1 MPLVSSSCCHSSS
14 STTSWSL
21 LLTFRGMNS
30 DQLQILK
37 SFFYFSSSGVLSC
50 TRHSTL
56 SSTTSLRSS
65 SPCPLHTEWH
75 ASGTTLS
82 SWSISTRGE
91 YCGPGDQL
99 QLTST
104 QIISG
109 TCTPWTR
116 PGWTRA
122 DPWWTRRRRPMSA
135 RRRTKRRSKNRALAR
150 FFAFTN
156 LGHNIDTYVM
166 SCARL

>member
-1 MPLVSSSCCHSSS
+1 MFNWFSN
-14 STTSWSL
+14 
-21 LLTFRGMNS
+21 F
-30 DQLQILK
+30 QLFLNYKLK
-37 SFFYFSSSGVLSC
+37 SVAHLPWYNLISCRILSFNLPFSGVLSC

-135 RRRTKRRSKNRALAR
+135 RRRTRRRSKNRALAR